1 MELTILKPG
10 LLTTIQDRGREE
22 YRKFGVSVSGTMDPL
37 SFRIA
42 NILVGNE
49 ENTAVLE
56 VTLVGPTIRFDA
68 ETLFTVTG
76 GNLSPQLNNE
86 EIPMWTAI
94 KAKPGD
100 ELTFGKYQH
109 GARAYIAF
117 AGGIAV
123 PEVMGSK
130 STFMRGEYG
139 GLEGRA
145 LKRGDT
151 IPLGE
156 PSIAIDTIR
165 GRRLRHQD
173 IPDFKTERAIRF
185 IFGPHTSAFEEDSI
199 RAFLTEP
206 FIVSNASDRMGY
218 RLEGGTLQHK
228 GVADIIS
235 DFITIGTIQVPGSGQ
250 PIIHMADC
258 GTSGGYTKLG
268 VIISE
273 DIPYIAQ
280 KKPGDK
286 LTFTNV
292 SVDFAQDTMI
302 ERENLLRDINLDN
315 RIRKL

>member
-1 MELTILKPG
+1 MKPG
-10 LLTTIQDRGREE
+10 LLTTIQDRGREA
-22 YRKFGVSVSGTMDPL
+22 YRKFGVSVSGVMDPL
-37 SFRIA
+37 SFRLG

-49 ENTAVLE
+49 ENAAVLE
-56 VTLVGPTIRFDA
+56 ATLVGPTIRFEA
-68 ETLFTVTG
+68 EILFAVTG
-76 GNLSPQLNNE
+76 GNLSPQLNDE
-86 EIPMWTAI
+86 EIPMWSTI
-94 KAKPGD
+94 KANPGD
-100 ELTFGKYQH
+100 ELSFGKYQD

-117 AGGIAV
+117 AGGIDV
-123 PEVMGSK
+123 PEVMESR

-151 IPLGE
+151 IPIGK
-156 PSIAIDTIR
+156 PTIAIDAIR

-173 IPDFKTERAIRF
+173 IPNFKVERPIRF
-185 IFGPHTSAFEEDSI
+185 ILGPHVAAFEEKSVKE
-199 RAFLTEP
+199 FLTES
-206 FIVSNASDRMGY
+206 FTVSNASDRMGY
-218 RLEGGTLQHK
+218 RLEGATLQHK
-228 GVADIIS
+228 NAADIIS

-250 PIIHMADC
+250 PIVHMADC

-286 LTFTNV
+286 LAFTNV
-292 SVDFAQDTMI
+292 SVDFAQDAII
-302 ERENLLRDINLDN
+302 EKENLLKDISMDN